1 MTRLDM
7 EIVCFLPCLSWPH
20 LDGDLV
26 QKNFVKIVR
35 AVEITL
41 GIPIDGAPQ
50 NFLDVI
56 SALPSTNFIAALDGA
71 CQSKIFNDDVTAA
84 LLDAIPI
91 LSAIGP
97 SYDLQDTLTLW
108 PFDCHDKEPIVT
120 K

>member
-1 MTRLDM
+1 M
-7 EIVCFLPCLSWPH
+7 EIVCFLPYLSWSR
-20 LDGDLV
+20 LDSGLV

-35 AVEITL
+35 AVEIIL
-41 GIPIDGAPQ
+41 GIPVDGTPQ
-50 NFLDVI
+50 NFLSVM

-71 CQSKIFNDDVTAA
+71 CQSNIFNKDITAA

-91 LSAIGP
+91 LTTIGL
-97 SYDLQDTLTLW
+97 SYDLQDILTLS